1 VKCPPFLQT
10 QWECGRPVPHIPQ
23 ERGFPEQDGSAPPSA
38 APEANTESFFVNF
51 SEPQCG
57 HFVPVQSLERT
68 STSLSFSHFAQ

>member
-1 VKCPPFLQT
+1 M
-10 QWECGRPVPHIPQ
+10 PH

-38 APEANTESFFVNF
+38 PPDANTESFFVSF

-68 STSLSFSHFAQ
+68 STSLSLSHFAQ